1 MESINKALSPLLVV
15 FNWYVL
21 PVFSLGVRVTAAL
34 LWLFSSS
41 GSDIFWDQG
50 KKNELFAES
59 FSQILI
65 QPHNWVVQTVGLLHF
80 WNVNVN
86 MKFWFFKLFV
96 YLEQFKT
103 KPPAPFEV
111 SNLCSSYFMSF
122 RLFSLVGN
130 IAIKTSI
137 FHLFSFFFPL
147 HDNKIHFLLLPK
159 TFCKHCTHLLPALK
173 GSVASLFL
181 QSHRFHCK
189 MMSGLLSTVAL
200 YLAEVSPLY

>member
-1 MESINKALSPLLVV
+1 MDFWQVVIMESINKALSPLLVV

-96 YLEQFKT
+96 FGTIQD
-103 KPPAPFEV
+103 
-111 SNLCSSYFMSF
+111 
-122 RLFSLVGN
+122 
-130 IAIKTSI
+130 KTSCSLWS
-137 FHLFSFFFPL
+137 FQSMQLLLYELQTFLFGWKHCHKNIHFPSVFIFFFTPW
-147 HDNKIHFLLLPK
+147 
-159 TFCKHCTHLLPALK
+159 
-173 GSVASLFL
+173 
-181 QSHRFHCK
+181 
-189 MMSGLLSTVAL
+189 
-200 YLAEVSPLY
+200 